1 MTVLSPRCRFDNFT
15 KKGEFY
21 IEKKIMKK
29 FVKLCLRSSYTMQ
42 NSFQF
47 DEIFSTVQ
55 KSEFRI
61 SNEIMKKNRETLFTF
76 KLHSAKLLSFW
87 RIFCEFFCRSGR
99 WSSFSWSS
107 LYERTTDS
115 SLSWADDELEKET
128 TDKVKALFEKID
140 HCLYQDGPN
149 ENGDDDNDE
158 DERPRTSDSFGSVDR
173 VNPCLSEEMK
183 GECAIWRQR
192 FPHLRYFLN
201 F

>member
-1 MTVLSPRCRFDNFT
+1 MTSVKTWALDWSWMT
-15 KKGEFY
+15 KTIPSWVEVGQMRTKNTKMTSSLPDTCQPWTKMTMSSEEFHQG
-21 IEKKIMKK
+21 KKI
-29 FVKLCLRSSYTMQ
+29 
-42 NSFQF
+42 
-47 DEIFSTVQ
+47 
-55 KSEFRI
+55 
-61 SNEIMKKNRETLFTF
+61 RETEF
-76 KLHSAKLLSFW
+76 LLFW
-87 RIFCEFFCRSGR
+87 RIFFRSGR

-149 ENGDDDNDE
+149 ENGDDDIDE
-158 DERPRTSDSFGSVDR
+158 DERPRTSDSFGS

-192 FPHLRYFLN
+192 FPHLR
-201 F
+201 